1 MSIESIIK
9 IVQENW
15 PMFLRGA
22 WTTIYISIIG
32 TIIGTII
39 GLLVGVV
46 RTIPVPE
53 KGAKKGF
60 LKVANVILSIYIEF
74 FRGTPMIVQSMVIY
88 YGSAQFLGIDI
99 DKIVAALFIVSIN
112 TGAYMSEIVR
122 GGIVSIDKGQFEAAQ
137 AIGMT
142 HTQTMFNVILP
153 QVIRNILPA
162 TGNEFVVNIKDT
174 SVLNV
179 ISVSELFFQTKSI
192 AGNNFK
198 YFESFSVACVIYLIL
213 TFTIT
218 RILRAIER
226 KLDGPENYIIPGN
239 QMQVK
244 TPEIAVDRNN
254 N

>member
-142 HTQTMFNVILP
+142 HTQTMFNVVLP

>member
-88 YGSAQFLGIDI
+88 YG
-99 DKIVAALFIVSIN
+99 
-112 TGAYMSEIVR
+112 
-122 GGIVSIDKGQFEAAQ
+122 
-137 AIGMT
+137 
-142 HTQTMFNVILP
+142 
-153 QVIRNILPA
+153 
-162 TGNEFVVNIKDT
+162 
-174 SVLNV
+174 
-179 ISVSELFFQTKSI
+179 
-192 AGNNFK
+192 
-198 YFESFSVACVIYLIL
+198 
-213 TFTIT
+213 
-218 RILRAIER
+218 
-226 KLDGPENYIIPGN
+226 
-239 QMQVK
+239 
-244 TPEIAVDRNN
+244 
-254 N
+254 